1 MSVAL
6 RKSPSSNEWVF
17 DGKEGIRPW
26 HNTNLG
32 ISPIPTTLD
41 QVNQLFILTN
51 PLKKKA
57 ETIWKSCHLKRDLKK
72 FNQKL

>member
-1 MSVAL
+1 MSVAP

-51 PLKKKA
+51 PLKKNSRNNL
-57 ETIWKSCHLKRDLKK
+57 EILSLKK
-72 FNQKL
+72 RFKKI

>member
-51 PLKKKA
+51 PLKKNSRNNL
-57 ETIWKSCHLKRDLKK
+57 EILSLKK
-72 FNQKL
+72 RFKKI